1 MWLGAGQISFSGI
14 LKTGKGN
21 LFRCKYPL
29 HDGDPQRSY
38 SVALCAAAS
47 KDIGFFCLGLMP
59 VGDATENIFSSKW
72 PLTGWTEYC
81 PSVCPLAS
89 ECKTSGTEESSER
102 TTAPTWSSSRLK
114 GPGKLYDSQKDDMM
128 VRRTGMCLRR
138 VGANVNQFLPVPF
151 AKRQD
156 VEESA
161 RGPLLKDKRSAD
173 FPEPLWFCFSGLS
186 LRRCFEYVIN
196 AL

>member
-1 MWLGAGQISFSGI
+1 M
-14 LKTGKGN
+14 
-21 LFRCKYPL
+21 
-29 HDGDPQRSY
+29 D
-38 SVALCAAAS
+38 V
-47 KDIGFFCLGLMP
+47 GFLCLGLMP
-59 VGDATENIFSSKW
+59 LGDATENIFSNKW
-72 PLTGWTEYC
+72 PLTSWTEYC

-102 TTAPTWSSSRLK
+102 TAPAWSSGRPK
-114 GPGKLYDSQKDDMM
+114 GPGKLYESQKDDMM

-156 VEESA
+156 VEEAA
-161 RGPLLKDKRSAD
+161 RGPPLKDTRSED
-173 FPEPLWFCFSGLS
+173 FPELLWFCFSGLS